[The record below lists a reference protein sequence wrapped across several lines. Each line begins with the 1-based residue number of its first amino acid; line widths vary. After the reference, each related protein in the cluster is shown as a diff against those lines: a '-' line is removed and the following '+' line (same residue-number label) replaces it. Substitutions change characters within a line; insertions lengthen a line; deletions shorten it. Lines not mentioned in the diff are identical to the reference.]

1 MCKVSF
7 IIPVYNTEQFI
18 GRCLDSILCQEY
30 GDYEIICIDD
40 SSTDSSLQILNEYSN
55 KNPQI
60 KVMQNT
66 TNKGVANVRNCMLNN
81 ASGDYIWFV
90 DSDDY
95 IKEDSLEVIDSLLRK
110 YNPDVLL
117 FGTEDLIQENL
128 DVRVNEKRSLDI
140 NSTIS
145 GKELFLKICKESE
158 ISTSSCDRVFR
169 RNYLIEGGY
178 SYENQII
185 GEDELFTLKTLIEAK
200 VCFSTSEKFY
210 VYNHR
215 QGSATTKKISM
226 KQLSDRCKTILG
238 RKEYLKYL
246 DGEVF
251 VEAERLIYKWEDYI
265 KRHIAEVEYIDRAW
279 ILKEKKLSSYLAT
292 LLGGV
297 YGGFFPYLLAEES
310 MSLLRNA
317 TKIYVYGAGN
327 IGQAFVNLVEDRGIK
342 IDAFIISDRSD
353 SNECMG
359 YPLLCIEDIKKNDI
373 EDTSLY
379 IMNYHRDIQRD
390 MRNQAIS
397 AGFREKNIFS
407 YEELYWI

>member
-1 MCKVSF
+1 MCRFS
-7 IIPVYNTEQFI
+7 ILIPSYNNSEYI
-18 GRCLDSILCQEY
+18 DRCLDSVLSQSFD
-30 GDYEIICIDD
+30 DYEIICIDD
-40 SSTDSSLQILNEYSN
+40 CSTDDSYEKLLKICNKDSRVYVAKNNEN
-55 KNPQI
+55 L
-60 KVMQNT
+60 
-66 TNKGVANVRNCMLNN
+66 GVANVRNRMIQQ
-81 ASGDYIWFV
+81 AVGDYIWFV

-95 IKEDSLEVIDSLLRK
+95 IKEDSLEVIDSLLSK

-117 FGTEDLIQENL
+117 FGTEDVIQENL
-128 DVRVNEKRSLDI
+128 DVCVNEKRSLDI

-200 VCFSTSEKFY
+200 VCFSTSEKLY

-215 QGSATTKKISM
+215 QGSATTKKTSM

-310 MSLLRNA
+310 MSSLRKA

-379 IMNYHRDIQRD
+379 IMNYHREIQRD
-390 MRNQAIS
+390 MRNQALS